1 MSKRQIK
8 MVYIFFILINSSNM
22 KKNNKKIS
30 TEYLLEMTRFVLKN
44 NYFEFYSMINPNLD
58 LPLSM
63 GAFFLTPVSFL
74 LIT

>member
-1 MSKRQIK
+1 
-8 MVYIFFILINSSNM
+8 M
-22 KKNNKKIS
+22 KKNNKKVS